1 MYWIFLF
8 LRLNIM
14 FWLFFWYRIVWIST
28 FLLTEVWWMGYLTVS
43 QLHPLF
49 IFNIVTNTLQN
60 PRSKRELFLFMD
72 VHDRMFTQLTILIAF
87 PYCSPKFLFLLCAFG
102 RVESDWIPRIDAAIV
117 IRGRLLLL
125 SGHNNSLYPVFP
137 AGQFL
142 TGTRHFLYRLRLQL
156 LKKVDFKVFK
166 NIF

>member
-1 MYWIFLF
+1 
-8 LRLNIM
+8 
-14 FWLFFWYRIVWIST
+14 
-28 FLLTEVWWMGYLTVS
+28 MGYLTVS

-87 PYCSPKFLFLLCAFG
+87 QYCSPKFLFLLCAFG

-125 SGHNNSLYPVFP
+125 SGHNNSVADRSRNRVFRDCNS
-137 AGQFL
+137 FL
-142 TGTRHFLYRLRLQL
+142 VPTETVALPG
-156 LKKVDFKVFK
+156 
-166 NIF
+166 NIFGGLYVPGKYGKRVHIPFATRQKKKKPKKTITIQWNT